1 MSVMTRGSRLRVAL
15 RNGVLSLGSLALL
28 LFVLATIDGRVAKT
42 IHAVTGASGSASTL
56 TSEGGVV
63 RQTGLLAIEIVRE
76 ESAAHAPLVM
86 FSFVAVVLLAAMLK
100 T

>member
-1 MSVMTRGSRLRVAL
+1 V
-15 RNGVLSLGSLALL
+15 RNAALSLGSVALL
-28 LFVLATIDGRVAKT
+28 LFVLATIDGRIART
-42 IHAVTGASGSASTL
+42 IHSVKGVAGSATAL
-56 TSEGGVV
+56 TAEGSVV
-63 RQTGLLAIEIVRE
+63 RQTGSMAIAIVRE